1 MNYLSKTLFIIYVI
15 VLLWLVLFKLSFD
28 VFWTRD
34 IQNRSLNLIPF
45 LYSPTGSLQH
55 HLIEILV
62 NIIAFIPFSFLLS
75 HSFKKRSYRYKLMV
89 VLSLSLVVEAVQ
101 FVFAIGVADI
111 TDIIA
116 NTLGGV
122 IGL

>member
-1 MNYLSKTLFIIYVI
+1 
-15 VLLWLVLFKLSFD
+15 
-28 VFWTRD
+28 
-34 IQNRSLNLIPF
+34 
-45 LYSPTGSLQH
+45 
-55 HLIEILV
+55 
-62 NIIAFIPFSFLLS
+62 
-75 HSFKKRSYRYKLMV
+75 MV

-122 IGL
+122 IGLKLYKGISRRMDDKKLDHLVMFVGILLLLLFILLRFFILRHISYHSPP